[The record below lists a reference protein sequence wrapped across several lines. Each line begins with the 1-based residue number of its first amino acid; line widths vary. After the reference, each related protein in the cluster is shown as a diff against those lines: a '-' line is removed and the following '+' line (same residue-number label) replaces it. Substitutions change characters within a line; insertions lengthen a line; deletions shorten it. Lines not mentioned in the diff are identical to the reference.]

1 MMKSIQKFLRT
12 APLYSVLRAWV
23 IGRKQSKEL
32 KQWKESG
39 EGVPVPHLIK
49 QKVIKDYAQKY
60 HLRVLVETGTFFG
73 DMVAAMKGEFAK
85 IYSIELSEELYANAK
100 KRFREE
106 ENIELICG
114 DSGKVLGDLVERLD
128 EPALF
133 WLDGHYSGGIT
144 AKAEVD
150 TPVLDE
156 IACILDAR
164 VRKHVIIIDDARCFG
179 ADPAY
184 PSLSQLSDLVSSK
197 RSDMEITMSNDS
209 IRIVPK

>member
-1 MMKSIQKFLRT
+1 MMKSTQKFLRT

-60 HLRVLVETGTFFG
+60 DLRVLVETGTFFG

-100 KRFREE
+100 KRFRKDK
-106 ENIELICG
+106 NIELICG

-144 AKAEVD
+144 AKAEID
-150 TPVLDE
+150 TPILDE
-156 IACILDAR
+156 IARILDAR
-164 VRKHVIIIDDARCFG
+164 ERKHVIIIDDARCFG

>member
-1 MMKSIQKFLRT
+1 MEFIQKFLRNT
-12 APLYSVLRAWV
+12 PLYSALRPWV
-23 IGRKQSKEL
+23 IEHRQWKEL
-32 KQWKESG
+32 KQWKKNG

-60 HLRVLVETGTFFG
+60 DLRVLVETGTFFG

-100 KRFREE
+100 RRFQEE
-106 ENIELICG
+106 KNIELICG

-150 TPVLDE
+150 TPILDE

-164 VRKHVIIIDDARCFG
+164 ERKHVIVIDDARCFG
-179 ADPAY
+179 TDSAY

-197 RSDMEITMSNDS
+197 RSDMEIAMSNDS

>member
-1 MMKSIQKFLRT
+1 MMKSIQKFLKS
-12 APLYSVLRAWV
+12 APLYCVLRAWV

-49 QKVIKDYAQKY
+49 QKAIMDYAQKY
-60 HLRVLVETGTFFG
+60 DLRVLVETGTFFG

-85 IYSIELSEELYANAK
+85 IYSIELSEELYANAQ
-100 KRFREE
+100 KRFRKDK
-106 ENIELICG
+106 NIELICG
-114 DSGKVLGDLVERLD
+114 DSGKVLGDLVDSLD

-150 TPVLDE
+150 TPILDE

-164 VRKHVIIIDDARCFG
+164 ERKHVIIIDDARCFG

-197 RSDMEITMSNDS
+197 RPDMAITMSNDS